1 MSSVSVQE
9 VTHQHCFDCCSKMD
23 LVLKLAFLFAVA
35 GASADQGNVLDAES
49 LKKTQVLGEMVNY
62 WMQET
67 EQMEKLVEEYKVS
80 DYS

>member
-1 MSSVSVQE
+1 
-9 VTHQHCFDCCSKMD
+9 MD
-23 LVLKLAFLFAVA
+23 LVLKLAFFVAVA
-35 GASADQGNVLDAES
+35 GASADQGNVLDAE
-49 LKKTQVLGEMVNY
+49 KKTQVLGEMVNY